1 MNKLLVDVEKIIQGY
16 GNKYKAI
23 IVGAKEARRL
33 KELQKKHLFDPG
45 TDHVLESMKR
55 LLDRRIK
62 YQEK

>member
-1 MNKLLVDVEKIIQGY
+1 MSKLIVDVERIIQQY

-33 KELQKKHLFDPG
+33 KELQRKHLFDTS
-45 TDHVLESMKR
+45 TDHVIEALKR